1 MTDPDRVVFRC
12 SPDPDEP
19 PDLRPRIAAAIFISR
34 LLDRAAV
41 LVAVGLLAFTLTIGI
56 IL

>member
-12 SPDPDEP
+12 SPKHDEP